1 MSWWRF
7 WYYLQWNAK
16 DLRRAVL
23 AQSNPNPHIR
33 PMKPRIYQTLGLL
46 AALGTGTALAQTTPR
61 AADLGKLSRSLET
74 VVARVGPAVVQ
85 IRVTAYGPV
94 PGASTGTSA
103 LLGTQR
109 STGSGVV
116 LSRDGFIVTNAH
128 VIEGGRRFV
137 VVIPRPAV
145 AGVPGRSALPPVSQ
159 EVPAT
164 LVGTD
169 RETDLA
175 VLKVALPDL
184 AYARLGNSDSLTP
197 GQVVLAF
204 GSPFGLASS
213 VTMGVISAVGRQLRD
228 EDRMIYIQTDTPI
241 NPGNSGGPLVS
252 ADGLVVGINTLIF
265 SQSGG
270 SEGIGFA
277 APGNIVRFVYEQ
289 IRAHGRVRRGQIGVF
304 AQTITP
310 ALAAGLRLSR
320 EWGVVLGDVYPNSPA
335 ARAGLRVGDVIL
347 SVDGKPMENGRQFD
361 VTLYQRRVGT
371 PVNLEIARG
380 LQRLTLKIPVLERED
395 EIDRLRGM
403 VTPEQN
409 LIARLGILGLDL
421 TPELVRLIPNLR
433 STSGVVVAGVAMD
446 AAGQS
451 GPGPGDVIYAVN
463 GEPVRTL
470 ADLRSAIDQIAPAG
484 TAVLHVGREGQL
496 RYLVVTLE

>member
-1 MSWWRF
+1 
-7 WYYLQWNAK
+7 
-16 DLRRAVL
+16 
-23 AQSNPNPHIR
+23 
-33 PMKPRIYQTLGLL
+33 
-46 AALGTGTALAQTTPR
+46 
-61 AADLGKLSRSLET
+61 
-74 VVARVGPAVVQ
+74 
-85 IRVTAYGPV
+85 VTAYGPV
-94 PGASTGTSA
+94 AGATGQPTRI
-103 LLGTQR
+103 GPTR
-109 STGSGVV
+109 NTGSGVI

-128 VIEGGRRFV
+128 VIEGGRRFT

-145 AGVPGRSALPPVSQ
+145 AGVPTRSALPPVSQ

-175 VLKVALPDL
+175 VLKVSLTDLPF
-184 AYARLGNSDSLTP
+184 ARLGNSDSLTA

-213 VTMGVISAVGRQLRD
+213 VTMGVVSAVSRQLRD

-252 ADGLVVGINTLIF
+252 DDGLVVGINTLIF

-277 APGNIVRFVYEQ
+277 APGNIVGFVYDQ
-289 IRAHGRVRRGQIGVF
+289 IRKNGRVRRGQIGVF

-320 EWGVVLGDVYPNSPA
+320 EWGVVLGDVYPNGPA

-361 VTLYQRRVGT
+361 VTLYQRPVGS
-371 PVNLEIARG
+371 PVNLEVGRG
-380 LQRLTLKIPVLERED
+380 LQRLTLKVPVLERQD
-395 EIDRLRGM
+395 ELERLRGM
-403 VTPEQN
+403 VDREQN
-409 LIARLGILGLDL
+409 LIERLGVLGLDV
-421 TPELVRLIPNLR
+421 TPELAQVIPDLR
-433 STSGVVVAGVAMD
+433 APSGVAVAGVAMEAD
-446 AAGQS
+446 GA
-451 GPGPGDVIYAVN
+451 PGLVAGDVIYSLN
-463 GEPVRTL
+463 GERITNL
-470 ADLRSAIDQIAPAG
+470 AGLRSAVAQVPPSQPV
-484 TAVLHVGREGQL
+484 VLHVGRGGQL
-496 RYLVVTLE
+496 RFVTLTLE

>member
-1 MSWWRF
+1 MRGSLYTCVF
-7 WYYLQWNAK
+7 LVSLL
-16 DLRRAVL
+16 DLRPVE
-23 AQSNPNPHIR
+23 AQSA
-33 PMKPRIYQTLGLL
+33 PM
-46 AALGTGTALAQTTPR
+46 
-61 AADLGKLSRSLET
+61 DLGALSHSLQS
-74 VVARVGPAVVQ
+74 VVAKVGPAVVQ

-94 PGASTGTSA
+94 TGGATTSTAA

-109 STGSGVV
+109 STGSGVI
-116 LSRDGFIVTNAH
+116 LSPDGFVVTNAH
-128 VIEGGRRFV
+128 VIEGGRRFTV
-137 VVIPRPAV
+137 VLPRPAV
-145 AGVPGRSALPPVSQ
+145 AGIPRRSALPPVSQ

-164 LVGTD
+164 LVGID

-175 VLKVALPDL
+175 ILKIGLTDLP
-184 AYARLGNSDSLTP
+184 AATLGDSDSLAP

-252 ADGLVVGINTLIF
+252 ADGMVVGINTLIF

-277 APGNIVRFVYEQ
+277 APGNIVRFVYQQ
-289 IRAHGRVRRGQIGVF
+289 IRANRRVQRGEIGVF

-310 ALAAGLRLSR
+310 PLAAALSLSR

-335 ARAGLRVGDVIL
+335 AKAGLRIGDVIL

-361 VTLYQRRVGT
+361 VTLYQRGIGSSVSLEVGR
-371 PVNLEIARG
+371 A
-380 LQRLTLKIPVLERED
+380 LQRFTLRVPVVERRE
-395 EIDRLRGM
+395 EANRFSGL
-403 VTPEQN
+403 VTPERN
-409 LIARLGILGLDL
+409 LIPRLGILGLDL
-421 TPELVRLIPNLR
+421 TPELGRMIRELR
-433 STSGVVVAGVAMD
+433 NPHGVVVAGVAAD
-446 AAGQS
+446 TE
-451 GPGPGDVIYAVN
+451 GPLGPLPGDVIYGIN

-470 ADLRSAIDQIAPAG
+470 ADLRTGVGLVRPAG
-484 TAVLHVGREGQL
+484 TAVLQVQRGGQV
-496 RYLVVTLE
+496 RYLTVSLE

>member
-1 MSWWRF
+1 MMT
-7 WYYLQWNAK
+7 
-16 DLRRAVL
+16 RRNPSLIVL
-23 AQSNPNPHIR
+23 TLLSTGSVLGQSRAQAP
-33 PMKPRIYQTLGLL
+33 
-46 AALGTGTALAQTTPR
+46 
-61 AADLGKLSRSLET
+61 DLGRLSHSLEK
-74 VVARVGPAVVQ
+74 VVASVRPAVVQ

-94 PGASTGTSA
+94 PGGSTTASA
-103 LLGTQR
+103 LLGNQR

-137 VVIPRPAV
+137 VVLPRPAV
-145 AGVPGRSALPPVSQ
+145 TDVPGRSALAPVSQ
-159 EVPAT
+159 EVPAK
-164 LVGTD
+164 LIGTD

-175 VLKVALPDL
+175 ILRVTLTDLP
-184 AYARLGNSDSLTP
+184 YARLGDSDSLTP
-197 GQVVLAF
+197 GEVVLAF

-241 NPGNSGGPLVS
+241 NPGNSGGPLVN
-252 ADGLVVGINTLIF
+252 ADGVVVGINTLIF

-277 APGNIVRFVYEQ
+277 APANIVRFVYDQ
-289 IRAHGRVRRGQIGVF
+289 IRSTGRVRRGQIGVF

-335 ARAGLRVGDVIL
+335 AQAGLRIGDVVL

-371 PVNLEIARG
+371 QVRLEIGRG
-380 LQRLTLKIPVLERED
+380 LQRLTIPVSTVERQD
-395 EIDRLRGM
+395 EVDRLREL
-403 VTPEQN
+403 VTPERN
-409 LIARLGILGLDL
+409 LISRLGILGLDV
-421 TPELVRLIPNLR
+421 TPELARLLPDLR
-433 STSGVVVAGVAMD
+433 AASGVVVAGVATD
-446 AAGQS
+446 AQ
-451 GPGPGDVIYAVN
+451 GPTGLVPGDVIYGMN

-470 ADLRSAIDQIAPAG
+470 ADLRTAIARVEPTGSPVLQI
-484 TAVLHVGREGQL
+484 GREGQL
-496 RYLVVTLE
+496 RYITVTVE

>member
-1 MSWWRF
+1 MMARIIRSLIVLTF
-7 WYYLQWNAK
+7 LGSGSS
-16 DLRRAVL
+16 L
-23 AQSNPNPHIR
+23 AQSR
-33 PMKPRIYQTLGLL
+33 
-46 AALGTGTALAQTTPR
+46 AQTG
-61 AADLGKLSRSLET
+61 DLGRLSHSLEK
-74 VVARVGPAVVQ
+74 VVAKVRPAVVQ

-94 PGASTGTSA
+94 SGGATAASA
-103 LLGTQR
+103 LLGNQR

-137 VVIPRPAV
+137 VVLPRPAV
-145 AGVPGRSALPPVSQ
+145 SGVPGRSALAPVSQ
-159 EVPAT
+159 EVPAK
-164 LVGTD
+164 LIGAD

-175 VLKVALPDL
+175 ILRVALTDL
-184 AYARLGNSDSLTP
+184 PYARLGDSDSLTP

-213 VTMGVISAVGRQLRD
+213 VTMGVVSAVGRQLRD

-252 ADGLVVGINTLIF
+252 ADGEVVGINTLIF

-277 APGNIVRFVYEQ
+277 APANIVRFVYDQ
-289 IRAHGRVRRGQIGVF
+289 IRSTGRVHRGQIGVF

-335 ARAGLRVGDVIL
+335 DQAGLRIGDLVL

-371 PVNLEIARG
+371 QVRLEIGRG
-380 LQRLTLKIPVLERED
+380 LQRLTIPVSIVERRD
-395 EIDRLRGM
+395 EVDRLREL
-403 VTPEQN
+403 VTPERN
-409 LIARLGILGLDL
+409 LIARLGILGLDV
-421 TPELVRLIPNLR
+421 TPELARLLPDLR
-433 STSGVVVAGVAMD
+433 ITSGVVVAGVATD
-446 AAGQS
+446 VQGPS
-451 GPGPGDVIYAVN
+451 GLVPGDVIYGMN
-463 GEPVRTL
+463 GEPVRSLT
-470 ADLRSAIDQIAPAG
+470 DLRTAIAQVEPSG
-484 TAVLHVGREGQL
+484 TPVLQVGRGGQL
-496 RYLVVTLE
+496 RYITVTIE